1 MLLRKH
7 LTGNPL
13 VVDLALGR
21 YRTITFTFI
30 ELDRIRIGHD
40 VVVLV
45 LVLVLVGRGAV
56 LAGYGT
62 LAGLAL
68 AHDDG
73 GVRGHDEG
81 RQRLFRFFD
90 LGGQAT
96 GCTALGADALLV
108 LPPEPAEQDEGP
120 DGDDGSARDD
130 GRDYRGFGGVTLYI
144 SFYFVFILVVEACM
158 KEKKKKKGMYVS
170 VVVDY

>member
-7 LTGNPL
+7 LTGDPL

-21 YRTITFTFI
+21 YRTITFTFV

-45 LVLVLVGRGAV
+45 LVLVGRGAM

-62 LAGLAL
+62 LAGRAL

-81 RQRLFRFFD
+81 RQRLFRLFD

-96 GCTALGADALLV
+96 GRTAFGADALLV
-108 LPPEPAEQDEGP
+108 LLPQPAEEDEGP
-120 DGDDGSARDD
+120 DGDDGRARDD
-130 GRDYRGFGGVTLYI
+130 GRDYRGFGGVT
-144 SFYFVFILVVEACM
+144 FV
-158 KEKKKKKGMYVS
+158 
-170 VVVDY
+170 